1 MFLLFAKFVSIGGV
15 SVGTSSES
23 TRLKTQPEQSFAS
36 KTKNSLPVKGPT
48 YKEQM
53 QQQVRQGKDRMK
65 LRQESLGHKRKALA
79 SRREGKTDEAD
90 AEFELAKSLEQ
101 QMEDLDPTHV
111 HQHAGDVDG
120 VEDLLDPQLLAALKG
135 LGITRGELPSRTAT
149 KGSVPSVSKVLAVM
163 AQPSG
168 GSLKPK
174 LGANVGSP
182 NIILVAL
189 DEQRHQLEERI
200 RAEKVRALELK
211 RAGKQAEALEM
222 LRGAKKLEKELLSL
236 ASS

>member
-1 MFLLFAKFVSIGGV
+1 
-15 SVGTSSES
+15 
-23 TRLKTQPEQSFAS
+23 LKTQPEQSSAS
-36 KTKNSLPVKGPT
+36 RTKNSLPVKGPT
-48 YKEQM
+48 HKEQM

-65 LRQESLGHKRKALA
+65 LQQESLGHKRKALA
-79 SRREGKTDEAD
+79 LRREGKTDEAD

-101 QMEDLDPTHV
+101 QMEELDPTHV
-111 HQHAGDVDG
+111 HQDAGDVDG

-135 LGITRGELPSRTAT
+135 LGITGGELPGRNAT
-149 KGSVPSVSKVLAVM
+149 KGSVPSVSKAPAVV

-174 LGANVGSP
+174 LGANAGSP
-182 NIILVAL
+182 KIIPVAL
-189 DEQRHQLEERI
+189 DEQRQQLEERI

-222 LRGAKKLEKELLSL
+222 LRGAKRLEKELLSL